1 MPYNKI
7 YINCDGGSRG
17 NPGPAAIG
25 IAIWDENHKKID
37 SHMECIGISTNNVAE
52 YSSLIAGLKM
62 ASKYT
67 KKEVHIIMDSEL
79 VIRQMKGLYKVK
91 KAHLLELYNK
101 AKEAEKQ
108 FAKVVYE
115 NVAREDRY
123 QAEADRLVNE
133 AFDRR

>member
-25 IAIWDENHKKID
+25 IAVWDESHKKID
-37 SHMECIGISTNNVAE
+37 SHKECVGITTNNVAE
-52 YSSLIAGLKM
+52 YNSLIAALKV
-62 ASKYT
+62 AGKHT
-67 KKEVHIIMDSEL
+67 AKEVHIIMDSEL
-79 VIRQMKGLYKVK
+79 VIRQMNGTYKVK
-91 KAHLLELYNK
+91 KPHLLGLHRK
-101 AKEAEKQ
+101 AKELEKD
-108 FAKVVYE
+108 FEKVVYA

-133 AFDRR
+133 ALDGV